1 LIANGDVAGVTTAML
16 DGLAPFLERRLDWP
30 LPASL
35 LRYTQSKEQRE
46 AAPAAEGEGQAAHP
60 PTIVVTDEA
69 TAPRPGLVVLSP
81 PSLVVG
87 AGTASEASAKEL
99 IGLFEESMAAAGLDE
114 RSVGAVATIDRRASH
129 GALRALAERLSVP
142 LIAYPAERLAAAGAP
157 HPSRAVKEAVGT
169 PSVAEAA
176 ALTAAGSGA
185 RLVLAKTSSRSATV
199 AVARRERP
207 PGRLALVGIGPGG
220 PDARTAAASTA
231 LRNAEVVVGYEG
243 YLNLC
248 SDLVATGTE
257 VVPSSIGEEAARAR
271 LAVALASEG
280 RSVAVVSSGDSGV
293 YAMAPLVLELAGET
307 AVFEVE
313 VVPGVTAALA
323 AAARLGAPLGHDHAV
338 LSLSD
343 LMTPWQ
349 LIRERVIAARDA
361 DLVLCLYN
369 PRSARRSWQL
379 TAVRELLLERRRP
392 ETPVGIVTNA
402 SRLDESVELTILSL
416 LDVEKV
422 GMTTCVIVG
431 SSRTRIVGGRMVTPR
446 GYELADEG
454 R

>member
-1 LIANGDVAGVTTAML
+1 
-16 DGLAPFLERRLDWP
+16 
-30 LPASL
+30 
-35 LRYTQSKEQRE
+35 
-46 AAPAAEGEGQAAHP
+46 
-60 PTIVVTDEA
+60 
-69 TAPRPGLVVLSP
+69 
-81 PSLVVG
+81 
-87 AGTASEASAKEL
+87 
-99 IGLFEESMAAAGLDE
+99 
-114 RSVGAVATIDRRASH
+114 
-129 GALRALAERLSVP
+129 
-142 LIAYPAERLAAAGAP
+142 
-157 HPSRAVKEAVGT
+157 
-169 PSVAEAA
+169 
-176 ALTAAGSGA
+176 
-185 RLVLAKTSSRSATV
+185 
-199 AVARRERP
+199 
-207 PGRLALVGIGPGG
+207 
-220 PDARTAAASTA
+220 
-231 LRNAEVVVGYEG
+231 
-243 YLNLC
+243 
-248 SDLVATGTE
+248 
-257 VVPSSIGEEAARAR
+257 
-271 LAVALASEG
+271 
-280 RSVAVVSSGDSGV
+280 
-293 YAMAPLVLELAGET
+293 MAPLVLELAGET